1 VNKGDVLEKYKYVW
15 YPSPMPRNA
24 RIDIPGLLH
33 HVIVRGIEKRPVFLD
48 DQDFDEFLSRFSL
61 LLKETSTDCFAWA
74 LLDSH
79 FHLLLQP
86 QIVKLAHF
94 MRRLLTGYA
103 VVFNLR
109 HGRAGHL
116 FQNRYK
122 SIVCDSDSYL
132 LELVRYIH
140 LNPIRAG
147 IVARREDLAEYPWCG
162 HGELLGKTSRNL
174 INADEVL
181 SHFAQRRTT
190 ARKRYEQ
197 FIADGIATPAKVKL
211 SAGGKRT
218 SQALDPGLGNDE
230 LFDDRILG
238 GGCFVEQVLK
248 TTDIATAAP
257 KLSLADLIGLV
268 AEYYHIERT
277 RLSQPSK
284 ERDLARAKAAICYL
298 AVREFGMRGI
308 DVSAALA
315 CTPAAVSHAAKRGE
329 AVFREEQGLRE
340 RLGMK
345 L

>member
-1 VNKGDVLEKYKYVW
+1 
-15 YPSPMPRNA
+15 MPRHA

-33 HVIVRGIEKRPVFLD
+33 HVIVRGIEKRPIFID
-48 DQDFDEFLSRFSL
+48 DQDREEFLSRLSL

-79 FHLLLQP
+79 FHLLLKP
-86 QIVKLAHF
+86 PTVKLAHF

-122 SIVCDSDSYL
+122 SIVCDGDSYL

-147 IVARREDLAEYPWCG
+147 IVATLEDLAGYPWCG
-162 HGELLGKTSRNL
+162 QGELLGRSSRKM
-174 INADEVL
+174 ISEAEVL
-181 SHFAQRRTT
+181 SHFAPQGTT
-190 ARKRYEQ
+190 ARKRYER
-197 FIADGIATPAKVKL
+197 FIADGIAAPASVKL
-211 SAGGKRT
+211 SLGGKRT
-218 SQALDPGLGNDE
+218 SQAFDPRLGNDE

-238 GGCFVEQVLK
+238 GGLFVEQVLK
-248 TTDIATAAP
+248 TADVATAAP
-257 KLSLADLIGLV
+257 KLSLSDLIVRV
-268 AEYYHIERT
+268 AEHYRLERT

-284 ERDLARAKAAICYL
+284 ERDLARAKAVICYL
-298 AVREFGMRGI
+298 AVRELGLRGI
-308 DVSAALA
+308 DVAAALA

-329 AVFREEQGLRE
+329 AVFREEKGLRE
-340 RLGMK
+340 RLGIK

>member
-1 VNKGDVLEKYKYVW
+1 
-15 YPSPMPRNA
+15 MPRHA

-33 HVIVRGIEKRPVFLD
+33 HVIVRGIEKRPIFLD
-48 DQDFDEFLSRFSL
+48 DQDREEFLSRFSL

-79 FHLLLQP
+79 FHLLLKP
-86 QIVKLAHF
+86 ETVKLAHF

-147 IVARREDLAEYPWCG
+147 IVATLEDLAGYPWCG
-162 HGELLGKTSRNL
+162 QGELLGKTSRTL
-174 INADEVL
+174 INEAEVL
-181 SHFAQRRTT
+181 SHFSPQRMT
-190 ARKRYEQ
+190 ARKHYER
-197 FIADGIATPAKVKL
+197 FTADGIATPATVKL

-218 SQALDPGLGNDE
+218 SQAFDPGLGNDE

-238 GGCFVEQVLK
+238 GGRFVEQILK
-248 TTDIATAAP
+248 TAEIATEAP
-257 KLSLADLIGLV
+257 ELSLADLIGRV
-268 AEYYHIERT
+268 AENYRIERT

-284 ERDLARAKAAICYL
+284 ERDLARAKAVICYL
-298 AVREFGMRGI
+298 AVRVLGLKGRE
-308 DVSAALA
+308 VSAALA

-340 RLGMK
+340 RLEMK

>member
-1 VNKGDVLEKYKYVW
+1 
-15 YPSPMPRNA
+15 MPRHA

-48 DQDFDEFLSRFSL
+48 DQDREEFLSRFSL
-61 LLKETSTDCFAWA
+61 LLKETSTECFAWA

-79 FHLLLQP
+79 FHLLLKP
-86 QIVKLAHF
+86 DTVKLAHF

-147 IVARREDLAEYPWCG
+147 IAATLEDLAGYPWCG
-162 HGELLGKTSRNL
+162 QRELLGKMSRKL
-174 INADEVL
+174 INEAEVL
-181 SHFAQRRTT
+181 SLFAPQRMT
-190 ARKRYEQ
+190 ARKRYERY
-197 FIADGIATPAKVKL
+197 IANGIATPANVKL

-218 SQALDPGLGNDE
+218 SQAFDSRLGNDE

-238 GGCFVEQVLK
+238 GGLFVEQVQK
-248 TTDIATAAP
+248 TAEIATKAP
-257 KLSLADLIGLV
+257 ELSLADLIGRV
-268 AEYYHIERT
+268 AEYYRIERT
-277 RLSQPSK
+277 RLSKPSK
-284 ERDLARAKAAICYL
+284 ERDIARAKATICYL
-298 AVREFGMRGI
+298 AVRELGLRGI